1 MQVCNILY
9 SFMGNIKPKELSKL
23 GYTDN
28 VAKSLATELVAK
40 HCKHNTQEEIINLLQ
55 DIYQHPDQYKKD
67 STWGRL
73 AEVLSPTK
81 ATIATYEIFDT
92 PIHYCIYGEDNI
104 DELSKKQMEM
114 AMRLPVTVAGAL
126 MPDGCAGY
134 GLPIGGVLATTEDV
148 VIPYAVGKD
157 IGCRMS
163 LTILDAGADYLE
175 KYHDRAVEA
184 LVDNTTFGLNGILP
198 FKRYHPMFDRSEFR
212 EIPIL
217 KKFREKAVRQLGTS
231 GKGNH
236 FVDICEIEL
245 SSDNALGL
253 SEGRYLGILSH
264 SGSRGLGAAI
274 ADYYTSIA
282 KETCRL
288 PRQAGPFAWLNL
300 DSKAGQEY
308 WKCMEIAG
316 EYSAA
321 NHECIHNH
329 VAKALRLKPL
339 VNISNHHN
347 FAWHDILP
355 DGRKVIV
362 HRKGATPAHQD
373 ELGIIPGSM
382 ATPGY
387 IISGKGCVDSLY
399 SASHGAGRVMS
410 RLDAR
415 NSISRHALKK
425 YLAEHNVT
433 LIGGTTEEAPQ
444 AYKDIHQ
451 VVESQQE
458 LVNIEG
464 MIIPRIVRMSE
475 E

>member
-1 MQVCNILY
+1 
-9 SFMGNIKPKELSKL
+9 MGNIKPKELSKI

-28 VAKSLATELVAK
+28 VARSLAIELVAK

-55 DIYQHPDQYKKD
+55 DIHLHPDQYKKD

-73 AEVLSPTK
+73 AEALSPTK
-81 ATIATYEIFDT
+81 TTVATFEINDT
-92 PIHYCIYGEDNI
+92 PIPYYIYGEDNI
-104 DELSKKQMEM
+104 DELSKKQMEV
-114 AMRLPVTVAGAL
+114 AMRLPVTIAGTL

-175 KYHDRAVEA
+175 KFRDRAVEA
-184 LVDNTTFGLNGILP
+184 LINNTAFGLDGVLP
-198 FKRYHPMFDRSEFR
+198 FKQYHPLFDKSEFR
-212 EIPIL
+212 EILIL
-217 KKFREKAVRQLGTS
+217 KKFREKAVRQLGS
-231 GKGNH
+231 CGKGNH
-236 FVDICEIEL
+236 FVDICEVKL
-245 SSDNALGL
+245 TSNNALGL
-253 SEGRYLGILSH
+253 TEGNYIGILSH
-264 SGSRGLGAAI
+264 SGSRGLGAGI
-274 ADYYTSIA
+274 ADYYTAIA

-288 PRQAGPFAWLNL
+288 PRLAGPFAWLCL
-300 DSKAGQEY
+300 GSETGQEY

-316 EYSAA
+316 EYSAV
-321 NHECIHNH
+321 NHECIHYN

-339 VNISNHHN
+339 TNVSNHHN
-347 FAWHDILP
+347 FAWHDTLP
-355 DGRKVIV
+355 DRRKGII
-362 HRKGATPAHQD
+362 HRKGATPAHLG

-387 IISGKGCVDSLY
+387 IVSGKGNAESLY
-399 SASHGAGRVMS
+399 SASHGAGRIMS

-415 NSISRHALKK
+415 NSISRYALKK
-425 YLAEHNVT
+425 YLAENYVT

-444 AYKDIHQ
+444 AYKDINK
-451 VVESQQE
+451 VIESQKE

-475 E
+475 D